1 MMALRARTIG
11 AWAAGLAL
19 AATVCAGCSSAR
31 IGLGTSD
38 ETCYLQLPTAAK
50 AVGGHGHLS
59 GVRKYNLSSLKPIAP
74 RLYDYLADQVPK
86 NQAVCLAEYTG
97 HFTAGEVT
105 KPLGR
110 KTGTLAVAV
119 VTSPHN
125 DVLGTLI
132 LDHLPVRFQHTH
144 PF

>member
-1 MMALRARTIG
+1 VMARRARTIG
-11 AWAAGLAL
+11 AWAAGVAL
-19 AATVCAGCSSAR
+19 AALVAAGCSSAR

-50 AVGGHGHLS
+50 AVGGHGHLA
-59 GVRKYNLSSLKPIAP
+59 GVRKYSIGNLKPIAP
-74 RLYDYLADQVPK
+74 RLYDVLADQVPK
-86 NQAVCLAEYTG
+86 NQAVCLAAYSG
-97 HFTAGEVT
+97 HFTSAMVT

-110 KTGTLAVAV
+110 DEGKLAVAV

-132 LDHLPVRFQHTH
+132 LNRIPVRFSHTH